1 MLRMN
6 NFVFKRFW
14 RLCLV
19 FTENCVNF
27 ITSKFA
33 KKLKNTTFKRLE
45 HSSTYL
51 NLILRFLWPV
61 LDLRSYEPFALVSKK
76 ILSNLLLKKFR
87 KRGFETLW
95 TFIFGLKVTSSLC
108 SELLFMITKMC
119 KKAKVAVQTLITL
132 VFDLKIDAT
141 LFPKTSPMTDFSWKN
156 FWGFTSSSQK
166 IDLAS
171 SLQITI

>member
-1 MLRMN
+1 MKALPRFYRKLCQLHHFKICEKVKKYHIQTLR
-6 NFVFKRFW
+6 
-14 RLCLV
+14 
-19 FTENCVNF
+19 TF
-27 ITSKFA
+27 INIFEFDFQK
-33 KKLKNTTFKRLE
+33 
-45 HSSTYL
+45 
-51 NLILRFLWPV
+51 RFLWPV